1 MFCGQ
6 KDFELEIILFWLF
19 RFLIALKN
27 TLNHKKKN
35 VVYVTMSLRKN
46 VSINLTLRLNFVQ
59 FNVILKADDPF
70 LLLFI
75 VENKIKGMNSLSIQL
90 KYNTH

>member
-1 MFCGQ
+1 MFRGQ

-35 VVYVTMSLRKN
+35 VVYVTMSLRKKR
-46 VSINLTLRLNFVQ
+46 INQPDVAFEFCTIQCHF
-59 FNVILKADDPF
+59 
-70 LLLFI
+70 
-75 VENKIKGMNSLSIQL
+75 KG
-90 KYNTH
+90 K